1 MDSAPLL
8 TTTSFS
14 VASSPQAPCLHS
26 AHDYQILCRL
36 LATNPMTN
44 TVFLFP
50 CLLCLT
56 GEKLGPSPLVLHL
69 AVFHLLTDAPM
80 PSLKDLERQ

>member
-1 MDSAPLL
+1 MDSSPLL
-8 TTTSFS
+8 MTTSFS

-26 AHDYQILCRL
+26 AHDHQILH
-36 LATNPMTN
+36 MTN

-50 CLLCLT
+50 CLLCLA
-56 GEKLGPSPLVLHL
+56 GEKLGPSPLVLNL

-80 PSLKDLERQ
+80 PSMFITRHL